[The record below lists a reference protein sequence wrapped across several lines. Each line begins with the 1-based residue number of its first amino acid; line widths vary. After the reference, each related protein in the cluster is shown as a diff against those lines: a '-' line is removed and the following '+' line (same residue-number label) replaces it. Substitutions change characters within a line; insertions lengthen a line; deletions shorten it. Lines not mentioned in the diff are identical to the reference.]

1 LIPTK
6 APLAENGGRNRT
18 GNPIVIMSQ
27 RQKMENPMR
36 TLALTIGSMMMMPAA
51 ALAQQAQPAPS
62 AAPAAATAPTVGA
75 TIYDSAG
82 VSLGTVA
89 SITPQAVILNTGTAQ
104 VPVPPASIGKTD
116 KGFAMAMTK
125 ADLDAAVA
133 ASQAQAQAALKAKL
147 TPGTSVSGL
156 NGAVLGTIKT
166 ADAEFVTVT
175 TAKGDVKLPV
185 GGFSADASGKV
196 IAGITAEQLAAAT
209 ASAGAS
215 AGTAKK

>member
-1 LIPTK
+1 
-6 APLAENGGRNRT
+6 
-18 GNPIVIMSQ
+18 
-27 RQKMENPMR
+27 MR
-36 TLALTIGSMMMMPAA
+36 TLALTIGSLMMVPAA
-51 ALAQQAQPAPS
+51 ALAQQAQPGRTALPS
-62 AAPAAATAPTVGA
+62 PAATAGVQAGASATATAPTVGA

-133 ASQAQAQAALKAKL
+133 ASQAQAQAAVKAKL
-147 TPGTSVSGL
+147 TAGTAVAGL
-156 NGAVLGTIKT
+156 NGATLGTIKS
-166 ADAEFVTVT
+166 ADSEFVTLT
-175 TAKGDVKLPV
+175 TTKGDVKLPI

-196 IAGITAEQLAAAT
+196 VAGITAEQLAAAT
-209 ASAGAS
+209 AGAGAS
-215 AGTAKK
+215 TSATKK